1 MESALGAVSKVVPV
15 LGSKGLRRTVAS
27 VVGAA
32 IVLLVPATAFAHVTV
47 NPGEAAQG
55 GYAKLAFRVPNERDD
70 ASTTKLEVSFPT
82 ATPLASVSVR
92 PTDGWTYSV
101 TESPLPTPVT
111 TDDGDTITQAIT
123 LITWTADDAES
134 AIKPGEFAEF
144 EVSAGP
150 LPDDVDSISFPTLQ
164 AYSHGEVARWIDIPT
179 PGGAEPD
186 RPAPTLTLV
195 PSTGD
200 DHHGTTDTT
209 EATEATDTTGD
220 DTTDGTMV
228 ISGNPTE
235 QAGGSSGDAID
246 GTARTLGIV
255 GIVIG
260 VLGAGLGVYVLSRRR
275 PPTA

>member
-1 MESALGAVSKVVPV
+1 M
-15 LGSKGLRRTVAS
+15 
-27 VVGAA
+27 
-32 IVLLVPATAFAHVTV
+32 LLVPATAFAHVTV
-47 NPGEAAQG
+47 NPSEAAQG

-92 PTDGWTYSV
+92 PEDGWSYAV
-101 TESPLPTPVT
+101 TESALPTPVT
-111 TDDGDTITQAIT
+111 TDDGDTITQAVT

-164 AYSHGEVARWIDIPT
+164 TYSSGEVVRWIDIPA

-195 PSTGD
+195 ASTGD
-200 DHHGTTDTT
+200 DHHGGDTTDTT
-209 EATEATDTTGD
+209 DTSGRSDDDTTDDDTTDD
-220 DTTDGTMV
+220 DTTDGTML
-228 ISGNPTE
+228 ISGNPDE
-235 QAGGSSGDAID
+235 QASGSSDASD
-246 GTARTLGIV
+246 GTARALGTA

-260 VLGAGLGVYVLSRRR
+260 VVGAGLGAYGLTRRR
-275 PPTA
+275 PPTV